1 MLKLVPD
8 HHKTKKIC
16 NYANKKLPFI
26 IRYVPDKYKT
36 KKGSNKVIL
45 EIGGTLKSI
54 NIRPKKYVIKLL
66 IIMLMH

>member
-8 HHKTKKIC
+8 HLKTKKIC

-36 KKGSNKVIL
+36 KKGWNKVIL